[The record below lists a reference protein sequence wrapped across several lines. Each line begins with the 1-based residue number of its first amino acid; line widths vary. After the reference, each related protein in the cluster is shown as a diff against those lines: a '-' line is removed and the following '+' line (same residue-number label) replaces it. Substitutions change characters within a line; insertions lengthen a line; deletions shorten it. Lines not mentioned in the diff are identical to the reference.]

1 MKKTDYSSKFAKRP
15 SSQPGVASS
24 SSSSRKANLNT
35 SSVHE
40 ESYLPSQTHQNTS
53 VEGKFAGLHLSTA
66 SCAAILT
73 SVSEEVQ
80 AIDFSHNV
88 IDNLPTAL
96 PINVLGVDF
105 SHNFLRDLSITSTSW
120 GNIIE
125 LNLSHNHITR

>member
-1 MKKTDYSSKFAKRP
+1 MKKTDYSSKFAKRRP

-24 SSSSRKANLNT
+24 SSKKANLNT

-40 ESYLPSQTHQNTS
+40 ESYLPSQTHQSTS

-73 SVSEEVQ
+73 SVSDEVQ

-88 IDNLPTAL
+88 I
-96 PINVLGVDF
+96 VQLGY
-105 SHNFLRDLSITSTSW
+105 LIQR
-120 GNIIE
+120 
-125 LNLSHNHITR
+125 